1 VQSWLRDH
9 PTCPFPT
16 PSEKDAMAAALNMA
30 VKRLNHL
37 VYNTRKRMFPGLCK
51 KKAPTRRRMFPGLR
65 TKKDLT
71 RNTSSVQMPEMI
83 LEAAAEAERLA
94 AEAEAERAEQERI
107 RAEQYAADQEA
118 RRALMDE
125 CKEDLCQQEDR
136 EEADKWKRDSE
147 RQSQLEKEAE
157 IAVCKPSIRRT
168 CQPSAMRPIST
179 RTSRR
184 SKSLSTPTI
193 PWLRPWRRCPR
204 SFLLLTTLSLTL
216 GRSTSLSM
224 MTSTRSRVRP
234 FSLRH
239 RQPRMVV
246 QFFTSAYL

>member
-1 VQSWLRDH
+1 MQSWLRDH

-157 IAVCKPSIRRT
+157 IAVWQAFHPSHLPAVGHEADLNSHIAEIEVPVHADDPLAEAVAQMPEIFPVADDPFPDPWEEYFSVYDDIDTIT
-168 CQPSAMRPIST
+168 CATLFPT
-179 RTSRR
+179 
-184 SKSLSTPTI
+184 TPTAKK
-193 PWLRPWRRCPR
+193 
-204 SFLLLTTLSLTL
+204 
-216 GRSTSLSM
+216 G
-224 MTSTRSRVRP
+224 
-234 FSLRH
+234 
-239 RQPRMVV
+239 
-246 QFFTSAYL
+246 SAVLY